1 MAEQNNN
8 EESGGLS
15 ALLKNVKLKKGET
28 SHDASKP
35 KTSGKRKQQLNNII
49 GSILMATDIANG
61 RIPIQ
66 KENKNWKNKF
76 DPFLQLQ
83 DQWITFFVSIGIII
97 IIEFIFESVLTCFL
111 KVLWRWIKLASI
123 K

>member
-49 GSILMATDIANG
+49 GSILMATDIAHG

-83 DQWITFFVSIGIII
+83 DQ
-97 IIEFIFESVLTCFL
+97 
-111 KVLWRWIKLASI
+111 
-123 K
+123 